1 MSAILANRPSIDS
14 ESEMLPTDPP
24 AWIVRSTARILIAVF
39 GLALLASVVV
49 HFPETSTSDFVLVPK
64 SGADPIQSPRLA
76 TIEKVN
82 VTEGQ
87 LVKKNDEMFMLQS
100 DEIHAWDTEMRTI
113 MEDLRTKQENA
124 EKLTAAYASE
134 IEMKAAEVA
143 QAESELTFRN
153 KHTQSSRELL
163 SRLEKLSKT
172 GGISQIDLAKLQ
184 IDSAE
189 SEKDQSVAQRTLQQV
204 QLQKQQMENEQ
215 QRKRSEATAD
225 IEKLK
230 FRLNALKSS
239 LQNSQSNVL
248 AIRAPYDGT
257 VVAVTHQNAGS
268 VVQNGQELCQLAR
281 TDMEPV
287 ARLNVQESALARLQV
302 GQKVRFFL
310 EAYPYQRYGA
320 INGKVDWISPSV
332 VTSTEG
338 TKFVALASIDKSSV
352 KARIGLR
359 VGMKGEAHV
368 VVGRRTLIEY
378 AFEPI
383 KQLRESVRD

>member
-24 AWIVRSTARILIAVF
+24 LWIVRSTGRILIVLF
-39 GLALLASVVV
+39 GLALVASVVV
-49 HFPETSTSDFVLVPK
+49 HFPETSTSEFVLVPK

-124 EKLTAAYASE
+124 EKITSAYASE

-172 GGISQIDLAKLQ
+172 GGISQVDLAKLQ

-204 QLQKQQMENEQ
+204 QLQKQQMENEH
-215 QRKRSEATAD
+215 QRKRSEAIAD

-230 FRLNALKSS
+230 FRLTALKGS

-352 KARIGLR
+352 KGRIGLR
-359 VGMKGEAHV
+359 VGMKGEAHI

-378 AFEPI
+378 AFEPV

>member
-1 MSAILANRPSIDS
+1 MSTILANRPSIES

-24 AWIVRSTARILIAVF
+24 PWIVRSTARLLIALF
-39 GLALLASVVV
+39 GIALVASFLI
-49 HFPETSTSDFVLVPK
+49 HFPETTVSDFVLVPK

-76 TIEKVN
+76 IVEKVS

-87 LVKKNDEMFMLQS
+87 TVKKDDEMFTLQS
-100 DEIHAWDTEMRTI
+100 DEIHAWDTELRSIT
-113 MEDLRTKQENA
+113 EDLRTKQENF
-124 EKLTAAYASE
+124 EKLAAAYASE
-134 IEMKAAEVA
+134 LEMKAAEVA
-143 QAESELTFRN
+143 QAESELAFRN
-153 KHTQSSRELL
+153 KHTQSSRDLL
-163 SRLEKLSKT
+163 SRLEKLAKT
-172 GGISQIDLAKLQ
+172 GGISQIELAKLR
-184 IDSAE
+184 IDAAE

-204 QLQKQQMENEQ
+204 QLQKQQMDNEQ
-215 QRKRSEATAD
+215 QRKRAEAGSE

-230 FRLNALKSS
+230 FRLNALKNS
-239 LQNSQSNVL
+239 LQNSKQNVL
-248 AIRAPYDGT
+248 TIRAPYDGT
-257 VVAVTHQNAGS
+257 IVAVTHQNAGS

-287 ARLNVQESALARLQV
+287 ARLNVHESALARLQV
-302 GQKVRFFL
+302 GQRVRFFF

-320 INGKVDWISPSV
+320 VNGKIDWISPST

-338 TKFVALASIDKSSV
+338 TKFVSLASIDKTSV
-352 KARIGLR
+352 KPRMGLR